1 MRVLLSTIGSR
12 GEVQP
17 VVALA
22 SELRALGHEV
32 RACVPPDFREWLDG
46 LGIPVVPIGP
56 QLRPTARPATAWG
69 PEQRLRM
76 IEDTVATQFAT
87 ITPAAADC
95 DVVVGAGA
103 LQVAARS
110 VAEQLR
116 IPYVHAHYC
125 PVTLPSPHHPPLQF
139 WGAPGD
145 AGADNRALWATDAR
159 RWNDSW
165 GPALNAHRAAA
176 GLAPVADV
184 RAHLLTDRPLL
195 AADPTLGPW
204 PGSPDLDVAQPGA
217 WTWADPRPL
226 APELEA
232 FLDAGAPPVYFGF
245 GSMAAAPDV
254 GRAMITAAR
263 ELGRRAV
270 VARGWAGVTAGDD
283 GPDHLSVGEVNQR
296 ALFPRVAA
304 AVHHG
309 GAGTTAAAAAA
320 GVPQVL
326 VPQKY
331 DQTYWSQRVEA
342 LGIGSASDTPTAGSL
357 VAALERALR
366 PGVAD
371 RATAVATQVRTD
383 GARVTAEELGR
394 LGLSAVR

>member
-22 SELRALGHEV
+22 SELRALGQEV
-32 RACVPPDFREWLDG
+32 RVCVPPDFREWIEG

-56 QLRPTARPATAWG
+56 EVRPTAQPAAPWT

-76 IEDTVATQFAT
+76 IEGTVATQFAT

-95 DVVVGAGA
+95 DVIVGAGA

-110 VAEQLR
+110 IAEQR
-116 IPYVHAHYC
+116 GIPYAHAHYC

-139 WGAPGD
+139 WGAAGD
-145 AGADNRALWATDAR
+145 DGADNRTLWADDAR
-159 RWNDSW
+159 RWTDSW
-165 GPALNAHRAAA
+165 GPALNDHRAAA

-204 PGSPDLDVAQPGA
+204 PGSPDLDVEQPGA
-217 WTWADPRPL
+217 WIWADPRPL

-232 FLDAGAPPVYFGF
+232 FLDAGGPPVYFGF
-245 GSMAAAPDV
+245 GSMPAAPDV

-263 ELGRRAV
+263 ELGRRAI
-270 VARGWAGVTAGDD
+270 VARGWAGVTTGDD
-283 GPDHLSVGEVNQR
+283 GPDRLSVGEVNQQV
-296 ALFPRVAA
+296 LFPRVAA

-331 DQTYWSQRVEA
+331 DQTYWSQRAEA
-342 LGIGSASDTPTAGSL
+342 LGIGTASGTPTAGSL
-357 VAALERALR
+357 TAALDRVLRPDVAARA
-366 PGVAD
+366 A
-371 RATAVATQVRTD
+371 AVAAQVRTD
-383 GARVTAEELGR
+383 GARGTAEQVSR
-394 LGLSAVR
+394 LGVSAAR